1 MSEKEKILIRKTGS
15 LLDNTEMI
23 KNLTNILEGLD
34 NSQEQLEKNAFD
46 VINSSDTSLNLVKES
61 IGSVEEILEM
71 IDNLN
76 KIVSETSGRI
86 NELKLSGKIEEFAA
100 VISNISNKTN
110 ILSLNASIEA
120 ARAGEH
126 GRGFAVVASEVRN
139 LAAQSAKSSKE
150 ITDTIAQVQTSVSET
165 VDAMTNVYDNA
176 VAQKHKADSVGQVLH
191 KVVDAAYAA
200 NEVARNIENEIAYQR
215 EITDEARGAIGLK

>member
-1 MSEKEKILIRKTGS
+1 MDNNNLVNDLSGIL
-15 LLDNTEMI
+15 D
-23 KNLTNILEGLD
+23 GLD
-34 NSQEQLEKNAFD
+34 LSQEQLEKDAFD

-61 IGSVEEILEM
+61 ISSVEEILKM
-71 IDNLN
+71 IDELN
-76 KIVSETSGRI
+76 EIAEESATRI
-86 NELKLSGKIEEFAA
+86 RELEKLSKDIEQFAG
-100 VISNISNKTN
+100 VISSISNRTN

-150 ITDTIAQVQTSVSET
+150 ITDTITMVQQSVGKT
-165 VDAMTNVYDNA
+165 VDSMKNIYENSNQ
-176 VAQKHKADSVGQVLH
+176 QKEKADEIGNVLN
-191 KVVDAAYAA
+191 KVVEAAYTA

-215 EITDEARGAIGLK
+215 EITDKAKNVLM

>member
-1 MSEKEKILIRKTGS
+1 MDNSKLVSDLSE
-15 LLDNTEMI
+15 
-23 KNLTNILEGLD
+23 ILEGLD
-34 NSQEQLEKNAFD
+34 SSQEQLEKDAFD

-61 IGSVEEILEM
+61 ISSVEEILKM
-71 IDNLN
+71 ITELN
-76 KIVSETSGRI
+76 EIAEESAARI
-86 NELKLSGKIEEFAA
+86 KELEKLSKDIEQFAG
-100 VISNISNKTN
+100 VIASISSRTN

-150 ITDTIAQVQTSVSET
+150 ITDTINMVQQSVDKT
-165 VDAMTNVYDNA
+165 VGSMKNIYENSNQ
-176 VAQKHKADSVGQVLH
+176 QKEKADEIGNVLN
-191 KVVDAAYAA
+191 KVVDAAYTA

-215 EITDEARGAIGLK
+215 EITDKAKKALM

>member
-1 MSEKEKILIRKTGS
+1 MDNNNLVNDLSGIL
-15 LLDNTEMI
+15 D
-23 KNLTNILEGLD
+23 GLD
-34 NSQEQLEKNAFD
+34 SSQEQLEKDAFD

-61 IGSVEEILEM
+61 ISSVEEILKM
-71 IDNLN
+71 IDELN
-76 KIVSETSGRI
+76 EVAEESATRI
-86 NELKLSGKIEEFAA
+86 KELEKLSKDIEQFTG
-100 VISNISNKTN
+100 VISSISNRTN

-150 ITDTIAQVQTSVSET
+150 ITDTITMVQQSVGKT
-165 VDAMTNVYDNA
+165 VDSMKNIYENSNQ
-176 VAQKHKADSVGQVLH
+176 QKEKADEIGNVLN
-191 KVVDAAYAA
+191 KVVEAAYTA

-215 EITDEARGAIGLK
+215 EITDKAKNVLM

>member
-1 MSEKEKILIRKTGS
+1 MDNNNLVNDLSGIL
-15 LLDNTEMI
+15 D
-23 KNLTNILEGLD
+23 GLD
-34 NSQEQLEKNAFD
+34 SSQEQLEKDAFD

-61 IGSVEEILEM
+61 ISSVEEILKM
-71 IDNLN
+71 IDELN
-76 KIVSETSGRI
+76 EIAEESATRI
-86 NELKLSGKIEEFAA
+86 KELEKLSKDIEQFAG
-100 VISNISNKTN
+100 VISSISNRTN

-150 ITDTIAQVQTSVSET
+150 ITDTITMVQQSVGKT
-165 VDAMTNVYDNA
+165 VDSMINIYENSNQ
-176 VAQKHKADSVGQVLH
+176 QKEKADEIGNVLN
-191 KVVDAAYAA
+191 KVVEAAYTA

-215 EITDEARGAIGLK
+215 EITDKAKNVLM

>member
-1 MSEKEKILIRKTGS
+1 M
-15 LLDNTEMI
+15 DNS
-23 KNLTNILEGLD
+23 KLVSDLSGILEGLD
-34 NSQEQLEKNAFD
+34 SSQEQLEKDAFD

-61 IGSVEEILEM
+61 ISSVEEILKM
-71 IDNLN
+71 ITELN
-76 KIVSETSGRI
+76 EIAEESAARI
-86 NELKLSGKIEEFAA
+86 RELEKLSKDIEQFAG
-100 VISNISNKTN
+100 VIASISSRTN

-150 ITDTIAQVQTSVSET
+150 ITDTINMVQQSVDKT
-165 VDAMTNVYDNA
+165 VGSMKNIYENSNQ
-176 VAQKHKADSVGQVLH
+176 QKEKADEIGNVLN
-191 KVVDAAYAA
+191 KVVDAAYTA

-215 EITDEARGAIGLK
+215 EITDKAKNALM

>member
-1 MSEKEKILIRKTGS
+1 M
-15 LLDNTEMI
+15 DNS
-23 KNLTNILEGLD
+23 KLVSDLSGILEGLD
-34 NSQEQLEKNAFD
+34 SSQEQLEKDAFD

-61 IGSVEEILEM
+61 ISSVEEILKM
-71 IDNLN
+71 IAELN
-76 KIVSETSGRI
+76 EIAEESAARI
-86 NELKLSGKIEEFAA
+86 KELEKLSKDIEQFAG
-100 VISNISNKTN
+100 VIASISSRTN

-150 ITDTIAQVQTSVSET
+150 ITDTINMVQRSVDKT
-165 VDAMTNVYDNA
+165 VDSMKSIYENSNQ
-176 VAQKHKADSVGQVLH
+176 QKEKADEIGNVLN
-191 KVVDAAYAA
+191 KVVDAAYTA

-215 EITDEARGAIGLK
+215 EITDKAKNALM

>member
-1 MSEKEKILIRKTGS
+1 M
-15 LLDNTEMI
+15 DNS
-23 KNLTNILEGLD
+23 KLVSDLSGILEGLD
-34 NSQEQLEKNAFD
+34 SSQEQLEKDAFD

-61 IGSVEEILEM
+61 ISSLDVILKMITELNEIAEESAARIKELE
-71 IDNLN
+71 
-76 KIVSETSGRI
+76 
-86 NELKLSGKIEEFAA
+86 KLSKDIEQFAG
-100 VISNISNKTN
+100 VIASISSRTN

-150 ITDTIAQVQTSVSET
+150 ITDTINMVQQSVDKT
-165 VDAMTNVYDNA
+165 VGSMKNIYENSNQ
-176 VAQKHKADSVGQVLH
+176 QKEKADEIGNVLN
-191 KVVDAAYAA
+191 KVVDAAYTA

-215 EITDEARGAIGLK
+215 EITDKAKNALM

>member
-1 MSEKEKILIRKTGS
+1 M
-15 LLDNTEMI
+15 DNS
-23 KNLTNILEGLD
+23 KLVSDLSGILEGLD
-34 NSQEQLEKNAFD
+34 SSQEQLEKDAFD

-61 IGSVEEILEM
+61 ISSFEEILKM
-71 IDNLN
+71 ITELN
-76 KIVSETSGRI
+76 EIAEESAARI
-86 NELKLSGKIEEFAA
+86 KELEKLSKDIEQFAG
-100 VISNISNKTN
+100 VIASISSRTN

-150 ITDTIAQVQTSVSET
+150 ITDTINMVQQSVDKT
-165 VDAMTNVYDNA
+165 VGSMKNIYENSNQ
-176 VAQKHKADSVGQVLH
+176 QKEKADEIGNVLN
-191 KVVDAAYAA
+191 KVVDAAYTA

-215 EITDEARGAIGLK
+215 EITDKAKNALM

>member
-1 MSEKEKILIRKTGS
+1 M
-15 LLDNTEMI
+15 DNS
-23 KNLTNILEGLD
+23 KLVNDLSGILEGLD
-34 NSQEQLEKNAFD
+34 SSQEQLEKDAFD

-61 IGSVEEILEM
+61 ISSVEEILKM
-71 IDNLN
+71 ITELN
-76 KIVSETSGRI
+76 EIAEESSARI
-86 NELKLSGKIEEFAA
+86 KELEKLSKDIEQFAG
-100 VISNISNKTN
+100 VIASISSRTN

-150 ITDTIAQVQTSVSET
+150 ITDTINMVQQSVDKT
-165 VDAMTNVYDNA
+165 VGSMKNIYENSNQ
-176 VAQKHKADSVGQVLH
+176 QKEKADEIGNVLN
-191 KVVDAAYAA
+191 KVVDAAYTA

-215 EITDEARGAIGLK
+215 EITDKAKNALM

>member
-1 MSEKEKILIRKTGS
+1 M
-15 LLDNTEMI
+15 DNS
-23 KNLTNILEGLD
+23 KLVSDLSGILEGLD
-34 NSQEQLEKNAFD
+34 SSQEQLEKDAFD

-61 IGSVEEILEM
+61 ISSVEEILKM
-71 IDNLN
+71 ITELN
-76 KIVSETSGRI
+76 EIAEESAERI
-86 NELKLSGKIEEFAA
+86 KELEKLSKDIEQFAG
-100 VISNISNKTN
+100 VIASISSRTN

-150 ITDTIAQVQTSVSET
+150 ITDTINMVQQSVDKT
-165 VDAMTNVYDNA
+165 VGSMKNIYENSNQ
-176 VAQKHKADSVGQVLH
+176 QKEKADEIGNVLN
-191 KVVDAAYAA
+191 KVVDAAYTA

-215 EITDEARGAIGLK
+215 EITDKAKNALM

>member
-1 MSEKEKILIRKTGS
+1 MSNEAMV
-15 LLDNTEMI
+15 N
-23 KNLTNILEGLD
+23 NLTNILNGLD
-34 NSQEQLEKNAFD
+34 DSQEKLEKDAFD

-61 IGSVEEILEM
+61 MSSVEEILGM
-71 IDNLN
+71 IESMN
-76 KIVSETSGRI
+76 KVVEESSAKIK
-86 NELKLSGKIEEFAA
+86 ELEALSKKIEEFAA
-100 VISNISNKTN
+100 VISSISNRTN

-150 ITDTIAQVQTSVSET
+150 ITDTITKVQTSVDET
-165 VDAMTNVYDNA
+165 VTAMKNIYDNSSK
-176 VAQKHKADSVGQVLH
+176 Q
-191 KVVDAAYAA
+191 

-215 EITDEARGAIGLK
+215 EITDEAKNALKV

>member
-1 MSEKEKILIRKTGS
+1 MENQN
-15 LLDNTEMI
+15 DNTEMI

-86 NELKLSGKIEEFAA
+86 NELKELSGKIEEFAA

-110 ILSLNASIEA
+110 IEA

-176 VAQKHKADSVGQVLH
+176 VAQKHKADSVGHVLH

>member
-1 MSEKEKILIRKTGS
+1 M
-15 LLDNTEMI
+15 DNS
-23 KNLTNILEGLD
+23 KLVSDLSGILEGLD
-34 NSQEQLEKNAFD
+34 SSQEQLEKDAFD

-61 IGSVEEILEM
+61 ISSVEEILKM
-71 IDNLN
+71 ITELN
-76 KIVSETSGRI
+76 EIAEESAARI
-86 NELKLSGKIEEFAA
+86 KELEKLSKDIEQFAG
-100 VISNISNKTN
+100 VIASISSRTN

-150 ITDTIAQVQTSVSET
+150 ITDTINMVQQSVDKT
-165 VDAMTNVYDNA
+165 VGSMKNIYENSNQ
-176 VAQKHKADSVGQVLH
+176 QKEKADEIGNVLN
-191 KVVDAAYAA
+191 KVVDSAYSA

-215 EITDEARGAIGLK
+215 EITDKAKNALM

>member
-1 MSEKEKILIRKTGS
+1 MDNNNLVNDLSGIL
-15 LLDNTEMI
+15 D
-23 KNLTNILEGLD
+23 GLD
-34 NSQEQLEKNAFD
+34 SSQEQLEKDAFD

-61 IGSVEEILEM
+61 ISSVEEILKM
-71 IDNLN
+71 IDELN
-76 KIVSETSGRI
+76 EIAEESATRI
-86 NELKLSGKIEEFAA
+86 KELEKLSKDIKQFAG
-100 VISNISNKTN
+100 VISSISNRTN

-150 ITDTIAQVQTSVSET
+150 ITDTITMVQQSVGKT
-165 VDAMTNVYDNA
+165 VDSMKNIYENSNQ
-176 VAQKHKADSVGQVLH
+176 QKEKADEIGNVLN
-191 KVVDAAYAA
+191 KVVEAAYTA

-215 EITDEARGAIGLK
+215 EITDKAKNVLM

>member
-1 MSEKEKILIRKTGS
+1 M
-15 LLDNTEMI
+15 DNS
-23 KNLTNILEGLD
+23 KLVRDLSGILEGLD
-34 NSQEQLEKNAFD
+34 SSQEQLEKDAFD

-61 IGSVEEILEM
+61 ISSVEEILKM
-71 IDNLN
+71 ITELN
-76 KIVSETSGRI
+76 EIAEESAARI
-86 NELKLSGKIEEFAA
+86 KELEKLSKDIEQFAG
-100 VISNISNKTN
+100 VIASISSRTN

-150 ITDTIAQVQTSVSET
+150 ITDTINMVQQSVDKT
-165 VDAMTNVYDNA
+165 VGSMKNIYENSNQ
-176 VAQKHKADSVGQVLH
+176 QKEKADEIGNVLN
-191 KVVDAAYAA
+191 KVVDAAYTA

-215 EITDEARGAIGLK
+215 EITDKAKNALM